1 MSDSGA
7 HEFEPGLDPKLRR
20 PIACVEN
27 GNLATLA
34 ELRSRGEFVW
44 LNLSAATDQEIAVA
58 GAALELHPLTIEDL
72 QEFDQRAKVE
82 EYEHYVQIV
91 SYGAT
96 TAEHDED
103 SLVEI
108 HIIYSPEYIVTV
120 AAEES
125 IELAQL
131 HDQAMTRQF
140 SGHELLHS
148 ILDVLIDSYA
158 PLLDHF
164 DSEIEHLEEL
174 VVRRDLRGRELEIH
188 DVRRRL
194 GRVTRI
200 VHRELE
206 SFTRLPEVLRR
217 MPDHHSGDLPY
228 FRDLQDHLIRVS
240 ESADAQ
246 RERTSGLFELYMAA
260 INNKQNIVMKQ
271 FTVIAGIFLPLSVL
285 TGFFGMNFGWMVREI
300 SGGTA
305 FLILGV
311 ILPLIILTAILSAI
325 AARGLFRE

>member
-1 MSDSGA
+1 MAEASA
-7 HEFEPGLDPKLRR
+7 YEPDRGLDPKLRR
-20 PIACVEN
+20 RIECVEN
-27 GNLATLA
+27 ENLSTLS
-34 ELRSRGEFVW
+34 ELHERSEFLW
-44 LNLSAATDQEIAVA
+44 LNLSAATEAEIAIA

-82 EYEHYVQIV
+82 EYERYVQIV

-96 TAEHDED
+96 TAERDRD

-108 HIIYSPEYIVTV
+108 HIIYSPDFIVTV

-125 IELAQL
+125 SELTQL
-131 HDQAMTRQF
+131 HEQAKTRDF

-164 DSEIEHLEEL
+164 DEEIERLESL
-174 VVRRDLRGRELEIH
+174 MVHDDLLGRDLEIH
-188 DVRRRL
+188 DLRRKL
-194 GRVTRI
+194 GRVNRV

-206 SFTRLPEVLRR
+206 AFTRLPEVLRR
-217 MPDHHSGDLPY
+217 MPDHHRGDYPY
-228 FRDLQDHLIRVS
+228 FRDLQDHLARVA

-246 RERTSGLFELYMAA
+246 RDRTSELFDLYMAA
-260 INNKQNIVMKQ
+260 LNNRQNTVMKQ

-285 TGFFGMNFGWMVREI
+285 TGFFGMNFGWMVEEI
-300 SGGTA
+300 SGGRA
-305 FLILGV
+305 FLVFGVLLPVV
-311 ILPLIILTAILSAI
+311 ILLGILYVISR
-325 AARGLFRE
+325 RGLFRE

>member
-1 MSDSGA
+1 MVESGA
-7 HEFEPGLDPKLRR
+7 YEPEPGLNPKLRR
-20 PIACVEN
+20 PVVCVEN
-27 GNLATLA
+27 DNLSTLA
-34 ELRSRGEFVW
+34 EMREPGKFLW
-44 LNLSAATDQEIAVA
+44 LNLSAATDREIAVA
-58 GAALELHPLTIEDL
+58 GQALELHPLTIEDL

-82 EYEHYVQIV
+82 EYGHYVQIV

-96 TAEHDED
+96 TAEDDDD

-108 HIIYSPEYIVTV
+108 HIIYSPAYIVTV

-125 IELAQL
+125 IELAEL
-131 HDQAMTRQF
+131 HRQAASRQF

-158 PLLDHF
+158 PLLDHL
-164 DSEIEHLEEL
+164 DSEIEQLEEL

-206 SFTRLPEVLRR
+206 AFTRLPEVLRR

-228 FRDLQDHLIRVS
+228 FRDLQDHLIRLG

-260 INNKQNIVMKQ
+260 LNNKQNIVMKQ
-271 FTVIAGIFLPLSVL
+271 FTVIAGIFLPLSVV
-285 TGFFGMNFGWMVREI
+285 TGFFGMNFEWLVREI
-300 SGGTA
+300 STGSA
-305 FLILGV
+305 FLLLGV
-311 ILPLIILTAILSAI
+311 IFPLIVLVGILSVI
-325 AARGLFRE
+325 ASRGLFRE